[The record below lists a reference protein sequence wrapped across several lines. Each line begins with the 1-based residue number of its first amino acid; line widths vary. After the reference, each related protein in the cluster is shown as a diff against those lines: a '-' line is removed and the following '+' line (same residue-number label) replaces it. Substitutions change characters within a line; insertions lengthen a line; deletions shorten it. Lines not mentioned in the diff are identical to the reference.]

1 MMPSCSTGGNSADDA
16 AARAA
21 AASSSSA
28 LPLPPSPRALASAAL
43 HSSPPQ
49 CLADAEAVAVQAP
62 QSLELSA
69 ALLVAMSY
77 GTITNNNA
85 LPDLDPSTSASRPTA
100 RRPSGVPTEKLK
112 IMSPQGAVASSSRT
126 SGDES
131 DDDDVS
137 HYSAQVGVKRLE
149 AISSTWSRWGLFAA
163 YFGVCLLAYA
173 TSLEG
178 QTTVNLTIYATSAF
192 KAHSLV
198 ATVLVVQGVVLSVV
212 KPPMS
217 KIADVFGRFEAF
229 TLSVLIY
236 SVGYVQQAASNNVQ
250 TYAAAQIFYSAG
262 STGLQI
268 LIQIFIADT
277 SDLVNRALCST
288 LPALPFLVNV
298 WIGSPLADML
308 LKQASWRWGYGIW
321 AIVLPVA
328 YLPLALA
335 LYTNQ
340 RKAAKRGLLPPSPFR
355 GLSYWNVVKHLWF
368 ELDVFGL
375 ILLCA
380 AFSLLLIPL
389 TLAAKNGWND
399 PNLLAML
406 FVGAVCLA
414 VFPFW
419 ERSKKMAPRAF
430 FPGSLFRNKTVLAG
444 LGISFFYFMAY
455 YLSVYPYFQ
464 SYLLVVQN
472 QSVTGAGRIVQMWTF
487 AATITSFCVSILI
500 KYTKHY
506 KFFVTLGAII
516 NFLGLL
522 LMIFYRV
529 ENAST
534 ASLVATTAIVGIGGG
549 MLNVPAQL
557 GVQASANHQ
566 EVGAATAIF
575 LTFLEIGGAVGSA
588 ISGAIWTA
596 SVPKKLATYLPPETK
611 DQAMAIYSNIGLAST
626 GWPMGSPTRIAINRA
641 YQETMTNILMVAA
654 CVAVPVILLSF
665 LMENY
670 KLDEIEQH
678 VKGVVIG
685 TVQEP
690 TSIRRQSSAYFE
702 DEVPAFRAST
712 DSAIAEEE
720 PMLQRTLSRGSRRSR
735 KGL

>member
-1 MMPSCSTGGNSADDA
+1 
-16 AARAA
+16 
-21 AASSSSA
+21 
-28 LPLPPSPRALASAAL
+28 
-43 HSSPPQ
+43 
-49 CLADAEAVAVQAP
+49 
-62 QSLELSA
+62 
-69 ALLVAMSY
+69 MSY
-77 GTITNNNA
+77 GTITNPNA
-85 LPDLDPSTSASRPTA
+85 SPDLDPAANAPRPTA

-112 IMSPQGAVASSSRT
+112 IMSPQGAAGSSSRA
-126 SGDES
+126 DEGVEDS
-131 DDDDVS
+131 DDDDES

-236 SVGYVQQAASNNVQ
+236 SVGYVQQAASDNVK
-250 TYAAAQIFYSAG
+250 TYAAAQVFYSAG

-308 LKQASWRWGYGIW
+308 LTKASWRWGYGIW
-321 AIVLPVA
+321 AIILPIA

-335 LYTNQ
+335 LWTNQ

-355 GLSYWNVVKHLWF
+355 GLGYWSIAKHLWF

-375 ILLCA
+375 LLLCA

-389 TLAAKNGWND
+389 TLAAKNGWDD

-406 FVGAVCLA
+406 LIGAACLA
-414 VFPFW
+414 IFPFW
-419 ERSKKMAPRAF
+419 ERSKKLAPRAF
-430 FPGSLFRNKTVLAG
+430 FPGSLFRNRTVLAG

-464 SYLLVVQN
+464 SYLLVVQG
-472 QSVTGAGRIVQMWTF
+472 QSVTAAGRIVQMWTF

-500 KYTKHY
+500 KYTAHY
-506 KFFVTLGAII
+506 KFFVTLGAIV

-529 ENAST
+529 EHAST
-534 ASLVATTAIVGIGGG
+534 ASLVATTALVGIGGG

-566 EVGAATAIF
+566 EVAAATAIF

-588 ISGAIWTA
+588 VSGAIWTA
-596 SVPKKLATYLPPETK
+596 SVPRKLALYLPPETR
-611 DQAMAIYSNIGLAST
+611 DRAAEIYSNIALAST
-626 GWPMGSPTRIAINRA
+626 GWPMGSPTREAINRA
-641 YQETMTNILMVAA
+641 YQETMTRILTVAV

-670 KLDEIEQH
+670 KLDEMQQH
-678 VKGVVIG
+678 VKGVVVG

-690 TSIRRQSSAYFE
+690 TSVRRRSSAYFE
-702 DEVPAFRAST
+702 GEEPDDYEGGAS
-712 DSAIAEEE
+712 AEDE
-720 PMLQRTLSRGSRRSR
+720 PMLHRTLSGTSRRSGRR
-735 KGL
+735 KGV